1 MVAAKEDAMKLLRE
15 NIVPVAFL
23 ALWVAASG
31 YTLHRLSGMRA
42 APVQAT
48 MNLTVTPQLG
58 GAPHASCTEL
68 PGLRTEADI

>member
-1 MVAAKEDAMKLLRE
+1 MKLLRE

-31 YTLHRLSGMRA
+31 YTLHRLSGLRP

-48 MNLTVTPQLG
+48 MNLTVTPHLG
-58 GAPHASCTEL
+58 AAATHASCTEL

>member
-1 MVAAKEDAMKLLRE
+1 MKVLRE
-15 NIVPVAFL
+15 NLVPVAFL

-31 YTLHRLSGMRA
+31 YTLHRLAGLRPS
-42 APVQAT
+42 PVQAT

-58 GAPHASCTEL
+58 TAPHASCTEL

>member
-1 MVAAKEDAMKLLRE
+1 MKLLRE

-31 YTLHRLSGMRA
+31 YTLHRLSGLHA

-58 GAPHASCTEL
+58 SAPHASCTEL